1 MMQSVAVTRRVS
13 AVVALLAP
21 VAQVTLAVL
30 TLVARAL
37 IVAGAVLGLV
47 AGLYSAAYALTRT
60 GGRRAVAAVL
70 AILALTSPVVLIL
83 VFGGI
88 WDFIA
93 ILGVGAAGAAA
104 ARYALGRDI
113 KSLKS
118 GPKPGEPVGPAQRPV
133 LLMNPRSG
141 GGKVERFA
149 LVEETRRRGIEP
161 VVLGP
166 GDDFSELARA
176 AVAKGAD
183 VIGMAGGD
191 GSQALVAEVAMRHD
205 VGYVCV
211 PAGTRN
217 HLAMDLGLDRND
229 VVGAAGPARSAHPA
243 LRPALH
249 GAGRPGARVGSPPPR
264 LQRPVRTDQG
274 GGLRLPAAHRRGGS
288 SVSSR
293 QLSARPR
300 TSPCSSNSRR
310 SAWPAGSRGG
320 PNGPTRA
327 SRSGPANPSR
337 SASTVRPLPR
347 SRRSRSA
354 SCRRRCGC
362 ASPPTRQAFPPRQP
376 CRRGVGRRSLH
387 CGRRRQAG
395 RSRWTPAAEG

>member
-37 IVAGAVLGLV
+37 IVVGAVLGLV
-47 AGLYSAAYALTRT
+47 TGLYSAAYALTRT
-60 GGRRAVAAVL
+60 GGRRAVAAML

-83 VFGGI
+83 VFGGV

-118 GPKPGEPVGPAQRPV
+118 GPKPGEPVGPAHRPV

-141 GGKVERFA
+141 GGKVERLA
-149 LVEETRRRGIEP
+149 MVEEARRRGIEP

-166 GDDFSELARA
+166 GDDLSELARA

-229 VVGAAGPARSAHPA
+229 VVGALDAFGDAVERRIDVAMSGDAVFVNKRSALVLLTTRKETMA
-243 LRPALH
+243 
-249 GAGRPGARVGSPPPR
+249 VCC
-264 LQRPVRTDQG
+264 
-274 GGLRLPAAHRRGGS
+274 RLPLVAVI
-288 SVSSR
+288 VS
-293 QLSARPR
+293 
-300 TSPCSSNSRR
+300 
-310 SAWPAGSRGG
+310 G
-320 PNGPTRA
+320 
-327 SRSGPANPSR
+327 
-337 SASTVRPLPR
+337 
-347 SRRSRSA
+347 
-354 SCRRRCGC
+354 
-362 ASPPTRQAFPPRQP
+362 
-376 CRRGVGRRSLH
+376 
-387 CGRRRQAG
+387 
-395 RSRWTPAAEG
+395 